1 LPAVRGVWDLGEVT
15 VVRTA
20 KEHRV
25 GRRVLLI
32 VGLLLIAANM
42 RVALTSI
49 GPLLETIRRDVGLT
63 AGQAGFIGTLP
74 LLTFSAISPQVPRL
88 ARRFGIDL
96 MLWLAMAA
104 LAAGIVLRSLPVAGL
119 LWAGTVLLGAAIAVA
134 NVLMPSMI
142 KRDFPDRIG
151 AVTGVYTTVIGV
163 LASTAAGV
171 AVPLAGV
178 LPGGW
183 RTSLGCWAGF
193 ALVAVAAWAPQL
205 RRTRRESAEPQ
216 GQPEKP
222 RAPWRSRL
230 AWEVSAFMALSACGF
245 YTMLA
250 WFPSIVQNT
259 GASEE
264 YAGWMLFVYQIIG
277 VVASASM
284 PLLLS
289 RLADQ
294 RPIAVGGALVAMTG
308 YLGLL
313 VAPDLTLLWA
323 LVTGAG
329 AGTMFFLALAFF
341 SLRAADPRSSA
352 SLSGMGQ
359 SIGYLFAAVGPVAV
373 GVLHDVTGGWTAPLA
388 VLAVLAAVHAV
399 AGLRAGRDAHVRV

>member
-1 LPAVRGVWDLGEVT
+1 MT

-20 KEHRV
+20 KEPRA
-25 GRRVLLI
+25 GLAKVLLV
-32 VGLLLIAANM
+32 VGFLLIAANM
-42 RVALTSI
+42 RAALTSV
-49 GPLLETIRRDVGLT
+49 GPLLETIRRDIGLT

-96 MLWLAMAA
+96 MLWLAMAM
-104 LAAGIVLRSLPVAGL
+104 LAVGITLRSLPVAGL
-119 LWAGTVLLGAAIAVA
+119 LWVGTVLLGAAIAVA
-134 NVLMPSMI
+134 NVLLPSMI

-151 AVTGVYTTVIGV
+151 AVTGVYTAVIGV
-163 LASTAAGV
+163 VASTAAGV

-178 LPGGW
+178 FPGGW
-183 RTSLGCWAGF
+183 RTALGCWAGF
-193 ALVAVAAWAPQL
+193 ALVALAVWSPQL
-205 RRTRRESAEPQ
+205 RRTHRA
-216 GQPEKP
+216 PEQETVKP
-222 RAPWRSRL
+222 RAPWREPL

-250 WFPSIVQNT
+250 WFPSIVVST

-264 YAGWMLFVYQIIG
+264 YAGWMLFVYQIVG
-277 VVASASM
+277 VVMSGVI
-284 PLLLS
+284 PLLLP

-294 RPIAVGGALVAMTG
+294 RPVAAGGALLAMLG

-313 VAPDLTLLWA
+313 VAPGAAAVWAVLTG
-323 LVTGAG
+323 VG
-329 AGTMFFLALAFF
+329 AGTLFFLALAFF

-359 SIGYLFAAVGPVAV
+359 SIGYLFAAIGPVAI
-373 GVLHDVTGGWTAPLA
+373 GALHDWTGGWTAPLA
-388 VLAVLAAVHAV
+388 VLAVLAAVHTV
-399 AGLRAGRDAHVRV
+399 VGLRAGRDAHVRV

>member
-1 LPAVRGVWDLGEVT
+1 VT

-20 KEHRV
+20 KELRV

-32 VGLLLIAANM
+32 VGFLLIAANM
-42 RVALTSI
+42 RAALTAI
-49 GPLLETIRRDVGLT
+49 GPLLDTIRRETGLT

-74 LLTFSAISPQVPRL
+74 LLTFSAISPQVPAL
-88 ARRFGIDL
+88 ARRLGSDL
-96 MLWLAMAA
+96 MLWLAMVA
-104 LAAGIVLRSLPVAGL
+104 LAAGIVLRSLPVPGL

-134 NVLMPSMI
+134 NVLMPSII
-142 KRDFPDRIG
+142 KRDFPNRIG
-151 AVTGVYTTVIGV
+151 AATGVYTTVMGV

-183 RTSLGCWAGF
+183 HTSLGCWAGF
-193 ALVAVAAWAPQL
+193 ALVAVAAWSPQL
-205 RRTRRESAEPQ
+205 RGHKETGHEEAEP
-216 GQPEKP
+216 EETDKP
-222 RAPWRSRL
+222 RAPWRSPL

-264 YAGWMLFVYQIIG
+264 YAGWMLFVYQLIG

-284 PLLLS
+284 PLVLS

-294 RPIAVGGALVAMTG
+294 RPVAAGGALVAMVG

-329 AGTMFFLALAFF
+329 AGTLFFLALAFF

-359 SIGYLFAAVGPVAV
+359 SIGYLFAAVGPVV
-373 GVLHDVTGGWTAPLA
+373 IGMLHDATGGWTVPLA
-388 VLAVLAAVHAV
+388 VLATLAAGHAV
-399 AGLRAGRDAHVRV
+399 VGLRAGRDAHVRV